1 MDTLEL
7 PTGETVTPEDVFC
20 YEGYPYRF
28 VPADAR
34 EGSNA
39 RIEGPGPGPDEVQ
52 FYLVPL
58 YWGGGDMDVPFPD
71 REALVEQWDDAR
83 GVLTD
88 VEWRDWL
95 VESRADDRFDDAE
108 LDAIAAELGLE
119 DGRGGGGGGLLARVR
134 RLLG

>member
-7 PTGETVTPEDVFC
+7 PTGETVTPADVFC

-28 VPADAR
+28 VPADER
-34 EGSNA
+34 GGSNA
-39 RIEGPGPGPDEVQ
+39 RVEGPGPGPDEVQ

-88 VEWRDWL
+88 AEWRDWL

-108 LDAIAAELGLE
+108 LDAIAAELGL
-119 DGRGGGGGGLLARVR
+119 DGGRGASGGLLARVR